1 METFS
6 RRDILG
12 VRIDDLSS
20 VEVVDKIESLIETGR
35 FCLGVTI
42 NPEILMAARQDK
54 EFLEIINHKTAFVT
68 ADGVGIT
75 LAGKLLG
82 QPFREKVT
90 GNDLIEP
97 LAGLCSRKK
106 WPLMLMGGKPGVAQK
121 ALENLKVKYP
131 RILGIATSHPISG
144 SRENEILFL
153 TKLIKKEKPAVVLAA
168 LDFGTREKF
177 LVQYIKQLKEKDF
190 PRGIVFLGIG
200 GAFDYLAG
208 VAKRAPL
215 VWQKWGLEWL
225 WRLITQPRLRFRR
238 QMETLPLFG
247 FLILRESFQRKFLR
261 RFCEKS
267 AEI

>member
-20 VEVVDKIESLIETGR
+20 VEVVDKIESLIKAGK
-35 FCLGVTI
+35 FHLGVTI
-42 NPEILMAARQDK
+42 NPEILMAARCDK
-54 EFLEIINHKTAFVT
+54 EFLEIINHKAAFVT
-68 ADGVGIT
+68 ADGIGII
-75 LAGKLLG
+75 LAGRLLG
-82 QPFREKVT
+82 QPFKEKVT
-90 GNDLIEP
+90 GNDLVEP
-97 LAGLCSRKK
+97 LTHLCSQKK

-144 SRENEILFL
+144 SRENEIVFL

-168 LDFGTREKF
+168 LDFGAREKF

-190 PRGIVFLGIG
+190 PRGIVFLGFG
-200 GAFDYLAG
+200 GALDYLAG
-208 VAKRAPL
+208 AAKRAPL
-215 VWQKWGLEWL
+215 AWQKCGLEWL
-225 WRLITQPRLRFRR
+225 WRLITQPGLRFRR

-247 FLILRESFQRKFLR
+247 FLVLRESFQR
-261 RFCEKS
+261 RFCGKS